1 MGHGSPCSPPAAA
14 EPCSSTRRLVAPS
27 EESARKRSAAASV
40 YWPDALSSRRWPRV
54 RESARRE
61 CSRLSPRSTSTSTSS
76 PPPAAL
82 RAEKSR
88 FRSRCALERASSCST
103 GATRTFSCL
112 PRRQR
117 SQYACTYSAVGSGS
131 EGIDRSTSWR
141 CHPSVSRGW
150 QRCTPSRLQSAS
162 AVRSTAH
169 GEPQFKLTT
178 ESLDLEANAGAG
190 QVRCMRRAVPRPIPR
205 HSVDAE
211 REAAAPTQRADH
223 ATLRANLA
231 KGDAL
236 SSFNVCE
243 CWPAPLKLREAA
255 ARLPRVPHGPE
266 DDHIYR
272 VQGRPPT
279 LTHTPRAVLVHR
291 VITAHPS

>member
-1 MGHGSPCSPPAAA
+1 MRYLFSDKIAKYIYS
-14 EPCSSTRRLVAPS
+14 RIFRLSCDDPAPS
-27 EESARKRSAAASV
+27 TGRAERRDVATPLASRV
-40 YWPDALSSRRWPRV
+40 CGVRIQSRR
-54 RESARRE
+54 EKT
-61 CSRLSPRSTSTSTSS
+61 LSLC
-76 PPPAAL
+76 A
-82 RAEKSR
+82 
-88 FRSRCALERASSCST
+88 CALYARAVF
-103 GATRTFSCL
+103 AP
-112 PRRQR
+112 PRIR
-117 SQYACTYSAVGSGS
+117 ACIS
-131 EGIDRSTSWR
+131 
-141 CHPSVSRGW
+141 
-150 QRCTPSRLQSAS
+150 
-162 AVRSTAH
+162 
-169 GEPQFKLTT
+169 
-178 ESLDLEANAGAG
+178 AGAG
-190 QVRCMRRAVPRPIPR
+190 QVRCMRRAVLRPIPR